1 MAKFRICETAVSMV
15 SMEGGNMALRM
26 YIIVRDDL
34 PPEHVALTCAHA
46 SLAAWFKW
54 AAHEDMEFFPIFLE
68 WKDTSFRKVICKA
81 TAEQFERAKLE
92 TENAHLVMTESS
104 LGGRETALVLRIAEE
119 YPKFF
124 KFLPKYK
131 YVDIPKQTE

>member
-1 MAKFRICETAVSMV
+1 
-15 SMEGGNMALRM
+15 MALRM

-34 PPEHVALTCAHA
+34 PPEHVALACAHG

-54 AAHEDMEFFPIFLE
+54 AAHEDMEFFGIFNE
-68 WKDTSFRKVICKA
+68 WQQTSFRKVICKA

-92 TENAHLVMTESS
+92 HAHIVMTESS
-104 LGGRETALVLRIAEE
+104 LGRETALVLRIAEE

-131 YVDIPKQTE
+131 